1 MWVVVE
7 QQLPLHGAYDASALL
22 FSYHTWSI
30 HDEVDSKLCR
40 LVSYGD
46 SETSSPEA
54 SNQKERVLYPWL
66 NGVTC

>member
-1 MWVVVE
+1 MA
-7 QQLPLHGAYDASALL
+7 QMLRLLCYSHTTLGAYMTRL
-22 FSYHTWSI
+22 T
-30 HDEVDSKLCR
+30 VKLCR